1 MTFACD
7 FLKVP
12 FASHERKDDIQEFHG
27 TLNRSIS
34 GIALAVPKS
43 PAAASRTASIIA
55 RFFQP
60 SLKVAQRFCGLPQSV
75 ASMKQG
81 MDGVEI
87 LVDRG
92 TGFAFLAVDTV
103 PDYTDTQPMPA
114 ADKAL
119 SGNTKPSTAKATTS
133 SANGAMW

>member
-1 MTFACD
+1 
-7 FLKVP
+7 
-12 FASHERKDDIQEFHG
+12 
-27 TLNRSIS
+27 
-34 GIALAVPKS
+34 
-43 PAAASRTASIIA
+43 
-55 RFFQP
+55 
-60 SLKVAQRFCGLPQSV
+60 
-75 ASMKQG
+75 MKQG